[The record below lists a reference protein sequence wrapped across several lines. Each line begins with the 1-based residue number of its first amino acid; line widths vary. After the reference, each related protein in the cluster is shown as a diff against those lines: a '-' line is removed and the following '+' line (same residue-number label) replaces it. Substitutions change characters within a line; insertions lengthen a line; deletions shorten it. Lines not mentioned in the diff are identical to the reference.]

1 MFEETGVTRRDYIQ
15 QWFDSHPRA
24 TAAQRQ
30 EFLSGR
36 RNVHFFFN
44 RITDEKLAMDANLY
58 NSLMV
63 RLLVG
68 NLFIYGF
75 PFLTFLFVNLF
86 TVLVVYALL
95 FHYRLYRSR
104 RSAGYEE

>member
-1 MFEETGVTRRDYIQ
+1 M
-15 QWFDSHPRA
+15 
-24 TAAQRQ
+24 
-30 EFLSGR
+30 
-36 RNVHFFFN
+36 
-44 RITDEKLAMDANLY
+44 M
-58 NSLMV
+58 
-63 RLLVG
+63 VG
-68 NLFIYGF
+68 NLFIYVF

>member
-1 MFEETGVTRRDYIQ
+1 MFEETGVTHRDYIQ

-68 NLFIYGF
+68 NPQDPAISPYFKLVYDNVFCRIYE
-75 PFLTFLFVNLF
+75 
-86 TVLVVYALL
+86 VL
-95 FHYRLYRSR
+95 
-104 RSAGYEE
+104 

>member
-1 MFEETGVTRRDYIQ
+1 MHRSPVRLRKAAFSAGGGLALFCGARFGRALLRR
-15 QWFDSHPRA
+15 

-68 NLFIYGF
+68 NPQDPAISPYFKLVYDNVFCRIYE
-75 PFLTFLFVNLF
+75 
-86 TVLVVYALL
+86 VL
-95 FHYRLYRSR
+95 
-104 RSAGYEE
+104 